1 MTFNAMKKSAD
12 GAAGGGAP
20 LFATGI
26 VLIAL
31 LGDRAFL
38 RMSPAQTDSYH
49 ANVRAAVETL
59 PLAFG
64 SWLGTEA
71 AVPEAAVRML
81 HPNIITARRFQNIAT
96 NESVTLLLVH
106 VRDARDILGHYPPV
120 CYPGQGWKL
129 ESKSAQDWDVATRRV
144 HGTEYVF
151 TRERQDVTTG
161 LVVDNFLAMRG
172 GDTCP
177 NMDGVELAAQDRQ
190 RKFYGAGQIQI
201 VYDDTSVAPQRR
213 AEIVDEFIAYAE
225 PVLRAISDSGGK
237 HEQ

>member
-1 MTFNAMKKSAD
+1 
-12 GAAGGGAP
+12 
-20 LFATGI
+20 
-26 VLIAL
+26 L

-49 ANVRAAVETL
+49 ANVRAAVEKL

-64 SWLGTEA
+64 SWLGTGSP
-71 AVPEAAVRML
+71 VPEAAVRML
-81 HPNIITARRFQNIAT
+81 HPNVIIARRFRNITT
-96 NESVTLLLVH
+96 NEAVTLLIVH

-129 ESKSAQDWDVATRRV
+129 ETKTAEDWGGVLQTV

-151 TRERQDVTTG
+151 TRDRQETTAG
-161 LVVDNFLAMRG
+161 LTVDNFLAMRG
-172 GDTCP
+172 GETCR
-177 NMDGVELAAQDRQ
+177 NMDAVELAAQDRQ

-201 VYDDTSVAPQRR
+201 VQDDPAVTPQRR
-213 AEIVDEFIAYAE
+213 AEIVSEFVAFVD
-225 PVLRAISDSGGK
+225 PVLRAISGSSDGGT